1 MASDERCFLPFAKYL
16 SSISIHPICVIR
28 VPLALLDTAI
38 MQKPHYPPAIFLMG
52 PTASGKTALSVQ
64 LAQTLNGEIISVDSA
79 LVFKGMDIG
88 TAKPT
93 LDERGGIP
101 HQLID
106 ILDPAEAFSTGQF
119 RKQALALMNDIT
131 LRGKMPILVGGTML
145 YFNVLNNGLAVLPE
159 ADSIIRAKLDQ
170 DLEQLG
176 KEALHQRLAEIDP
189 VAAARI
195 HPNDPQRVQRA
206 LEVYEI
212 SGKPLSSFFTAAQA
226 QDIPY
231 QKIKLIIAPQ
241 DRVVLHDIIARRFK
255 LMLEQ
260 GFIDEVSG
268 LYLRGDLTEKMPSIR
283 AVGYRQVWSYLQGE
297 YDLETMTEKAI
308 IATRQLAKRQFTWLR
323 RETDAASFHTG
334 QAELLDKVLAEIKSA
349 LEKGRTL

>member
-1 MASDERCFLPFAKYL
+1 MQN
-16 SSISIHPICVIR
+16 
-28 VPLALLDTAI
+28 LL
-38 MQKPHYPPAIFLMG
+38 KPPAIFLMG

-64 LAQTLNGEIISVDSA
+64 LAEALNGEIISVDSA

-93 LDERGGIP
+93 QAERVGIP
-101 HQLID
+101 HYLID
-106 ILDPAEAFSTGQF
+106 ILDPAEVFSTGQF
-119 RKQALALMNDIT
+119 RKQALALMDDIT
-131 LRGKMPILVGGTML
+131 TRGKTPILVGGTML
-145 YFNVLNNGLAVLPE
+145 YFNVLNSGLAVLPE
-159 ADSIIRAKLDQ
+159 ADSAVRARLDQ
-170 DLEQLG
+170 DLESLG
-176 KEALHQRLAEIDP
+176 KEALHQRLAKIDP

-212 SGKPLSSFFTAAQA
+212 SGKALSSFFTAAQE

-241 DRVVLHDIIARRFK
+241 DRVLLHDIIAKRFIS
-255 LMLEQ
+255 MLEQ
-260 GFIDEVSG
+260 GFIKEVEA
-268 LYLRGDLTEKMPSIR
+268 LYQRGDLTEKMPSIR

-297 YDLETMTEKAI
+297 YDFETMTEKAI

-323 RETDAASFHTG
+323 RENDAVNFITG
-334 QAELLDKVLAEIKSA
+334 QPNLLESVLSEIKFAIKTASN
-349 LEKGRTL
+349 T